1 MGNAGRIDMNNMCCC
16 CCMCISGRF
25 LRPELCCAV
34 MYLYTENSFLLMPE
48 NAPGSV
54 NASGFFIWEEETLI
68 QIEHVSKTF
77 SGKYGTVH
85 ALDDV
90 SIHVEKGDICGIIGF
105 SGAGKS
111 TLIRLVNGLETA
123 DSGKVTV
130 CGKELST
137 LKKPELRTLRRK
149 IGMVFQQFNL
159 LESKTV
165 YHNIALPLIL
175 AKTPKAEIDKKV
187 MEVLKIVE
195 LEDKKDTYISQL
207 SGGQKQRVGIARALT
222 TDPELLLCD
231 EATSALDPQTTESIL
246 KLLKRIN
253 REMGVTILLI
263 THQMQ
268 VVQMIC
274 NKVAVME
281 SGKIVESGSV
291 LEVFGSPK
299 MPVTKRFVQTVIRD
313 QIPDSI
319 VSLVKEQ
326 KENFRIERLKFI
338 GSSVKRPVISDIC
351 KTDGVV
357 VNILGA
363 AVQELEDSVMCVF
376 ILQLIGDDESIRKA
390 EEQIDKN
397 GVLRER
403 MEVE

>member
-1 MGNAGRIDMNNMCCC
+1 M
-16 CCMCISGRF
+16 
-25 LRPELCCAV
+25 
-34 MYLYTENSFLLMPE
+34 
-48 NAPGSV
+48 
-54 NASGFFIWEEETLI
+54 I

-137 LKKPELRTLRRK
+137 LKKQELRALRRK

-175 AKTPKAEIDKKV
+175 AKTPKAEIDRKV

-246 KLLKRIN
+246 KLLKKIN
-253 REMGVTILLI
+253 RKMGVTILLI

-274 NKVAVME
+274 NKVAVM
-281 SGKIVESGSV
+281 GNGQIVEQGTV
-291 LEVFGSPK
+291 LDVFSQPHA
-299 MPVTKRFVQTVIRD
+299 PVTQEFVRTVIND
-313 QIPDSI
+313 QIPKSI
-319 VSLVKEQ
+319 LDLLQTETRHYV
-326 KENFRIERLKFI
+326 IDRLKFI
-338 GSSVKRPVISDIC
+338 GASVKKPVISEIC
-351 KTDGVV
+351 QIVGVE

-363 AVQELEDSVMCVF
+363 TVQEFGESIMCIF
-376 ILQLIGDDESIRKA
+376 ILQMFGSDDKLLQA
-390 EEQIDKN
+390 EAQIDAA

-403 MEVE
+403 VVFG